1 MRLSALDLVRYGKFT
16 DRRLDFGE
24 SVAGVPDLHIV
35 YGPNEAGK
43 STMFSGFL
51 DLLFGIEHSSPYG
64 FLHPYRTMRVG
75 GTIEA
80 ADRTHRVFRVKR
92 KSNSLVGPDDQPL
105 PDNLFSGVLGAIDRD
120 TYQTM
125 FSLDDESIEKGGEA
139 ILKSEGELGSLLF
152 SASSGLPD
160 STAILAALRGQADA
174 FYRPQARKHQ
184 LAELKAQLDAL
195 RAERNAL
202 DINARE
208 YAALRKTLAQARD
221 RHEEAITRRAELRV
235 AQSRLKAEIEALP
248 HFGRLRALRMELA
261 SAPVL
266 PVPPTEWAAELPA
279 LRRQEAEIEVRLRQN
294 QSEMQHRR
302 NALEELPLDK
312 KGLCLAERLTALQ
325 ETALDARYVTAA
337 RDMPS
342 RLEELA
348 RSSTEIVGCLL
359 RLGEPADR
367 DPADLLLPAGVG
379 ARLQDLA
386 RRHSA
391 LAERCASAHHEV
403 QAAAEEKRIAECELV
418 RIDGEGGLADTSGLS
433 GRLTLLRR
441 SDCLLR
447 KQAAA
452 QSLDRLEAELAD
464 KLLLLKPFA
473 GSADDLLALSVPA
486 PGTLEAWRKATA
498 TLEERQARVS
508 DRIAGEQELLAGE
521 EARLAALTALGATLD
536 DVSAAALRRRRDEA
550 WERHKGRLL
559 QETAVAFEE
568 AMGRDDEVTTL
579 RLAETARL
587 ADMRGLSLSIAE
599 RRARL
604 AALREQQQ
612 QRCSEEMAVQA
623 KSLEAVAT
631 SCGLPS
637 VMSLPRLEAWLAIR
651 SSALELR
658 AQLRSIRLEFD
669 RAHAEEAEAVRGL
682 SDELAGI
689 GMEEGLSERLDDLL
703 LIAERVVSQAQTA
716 AAARNTAR
724 EAAKRSAMVL
734 ESRRSTLDL
743 AETEMT
749 TWQEQWNTLLAKS
762 WLAERSEQLAPG
774 QIGAMLAVLQDL
786 DKLAQRKAD
795 LEYRVAGMRK
805 DQAAFERAIADLAGG
820 PLTDDTFATF
830 TAFKARAAEAQRL
843 SDRRATFL
851 SELARLDDE
860 RRAICAEQELHIA
873 RRRLVLEF
881 FDCETVDDAMQQ
893 FEAAREQGRLRQR
906 IAELEADIAS
916 RLGVSTCEQ
925 AEVLLTELDDAAV
938 RLELAR
944 LDAALEDSDRE
955 VSELHTDMRGKEK
968 ALADVEGGD
977 TVAELDQKRRT
988 LLLDIESK
996 ALAYLRL
1003 RAGVIAAETALRL
1016 FRERHRSAMM
1026 RRASETFSR
1035 ISGGEYSGLSAQ
1047 SDKGQEFLIA
1057 NAAGGGSK
1065 LAKDL
1070 SKGTRF
1076 QLYLALRIAG
1086 YHEIAAARESL
1097 PFIADDIMETFDD
1110 GRAGRAFEQMAEMAR
1125 VGQVI
1130 YLTHHEHLCEIA
1142 RSACPTVTIHRL

>member
-1 MRLSALDLVRYGKFT
+1 MRLRALDLVRYGKFT

-64 FLHPYRTMRVG
+64 FLHPYPTMRVG
-75 GTIEA
+75 GTIGA

-92 KSNSLVGPDDQPL
+92 KSNSLVGIDDQPL

-195 RAERNAL
+195 RTERNAL

-312 KGLCLAERLTALQ
+312 KGLCLAERLTALK

-348 RSSTEIVGCLL
+348 RTSTEIVGCLL

-403 QAAAEEKRIAECELV
+403 QAAVEEKRIAECELV

-464 KLLLLKPFA
+464 KLLQLKPFA

-486 PGTLEAWRKATA
+486 PGALEALRRAAA

-508 DRIAGEQELLAGE
+508 DRVAGEQELLVGE
-521 EARLAALTALGATLD
+521 EARLAAQSAVGGTLD

-568 AMGRDDEVTTL
+568 AMGRDDEVTAL

-612 QRCSEEMAVQA
+612 RCSEEVALQA
-623 KSLEAVAT
+623 QSLEVVVT

-637 VMSLPRLEAWLAIR
+637 VTGLLQLEAWLAIR

-658 AQLRSIRLEFD
+658 AQLRPVRLEFD
-669 RAHAEEAEAVRGL
+669 RAHAEEAEAIRGL

-689 GMEEGLSERLDDLL
+689 GMEGGLSERLDDLL
-703 LIAERVVSQAQTA
+703 QIAERVVSQAQTS

-724 EAAKRSAMVL
+724 EAAKRSATVL
-734 ESRRSTLDL
+734 EGRRSTLDL

-762 WLAERSEQLAPG
+762 WLAERSDRLVPE

-786 DKLAQRKAD
+786 DKLVQRKAD

-820 PLTDDTFATF
+820 PLTDDTFTTF
-830 TAFKARAAEAQRL
+830 TALKARAAEAQRL

-916 RLGVSTCEQ
+916 RLGVSMCQQ
-925 AEVLLTELDDAAV
+925 AEALLAELDAAAV
-938 RLELAR
+938 LLELAR

-968 ALADVEGGD
+968 ALVDVEGGD
-977 TVAELDQKRRT
+977 TVADLDQKRRT
-988 LLLDIESK
+988 LLLDIENR
-996 ALAYLRL
+996 ALGYLRL
-1003 RAGVIAAETALRL
+1003 RAGVIAAEMALRL

>member
-1 MRLSALDLVRYGKFT
+1 MRLTALDLVRYGKFT

-64 FLHPYRTMRVG
+64 FLHPYPTMRVG

-80 ADRTHRVFRVKR
+80 AGRTHRVFRLKR
-92 KSNSLVGPDDQPL
+92 KTNSLVSADDQPL
-105 PDNLFSGVLGAIDRD
+105 PDNLFSGALGAIDRD

-184 LAELKAQLDAL
+184 LAEMKAQLDAL
-195 RAERNAL
+195 RTERNTL

-208 YAALRKTLAQARD
+208 YATLRKTLAQARD

-235 AQSRLKAEIEALP
+235 ARARLNAEIEALP
-248 HFGRLRALRMELA
+248 HFGRLHALRHELA
-261 SAPVL
+261 SIPVL
-266 PVPPTEWAAELPA
+266 PVPPAEWATELPA
-279 LRRQEAEIEVRLRQN
+279 LRRQEAEIDVRLRQN
-294 QSEMQHRR
+294 ESEMQHRR
-302 NALEELPLDK
+302 DALEEFPLDK
-312 KGLCLAERLTALQ
+312 EGLCLAERLTALQ
-325 ETALDARYVTAA
+325 ETALDARYITAA

-348 RSSTEIVGCLL
+348 RTSTEIVGCLL
-359 RLGEPADR
+359 RLGEQADR
-367 DPADLLLPAGVG
+367 DPADLLLPAGIG

-391 LAERCASAHHEV
+391 LAERCSSARHEV
-403 QAAAEEKRIAECELV
+403 QAAAEESRAAERELARV
-418 RIDGEGGLADTSGLS
+418 EEEGGAADTSCLS
-433 GRLTLLRR
+433 GRLALLRR

-447 KQAAA
+447 KQAAV
-452 QSLDRLEAELAD
+452 QSLDRLEVELAD
-464 KLLLLKPFA
+464 KLLQLRPFA
-473 GSADDLLALSVPA
+473 GSADDLLALGVPA
-486 PGTLEAWRKATA
+486 PGALEALRKVVAS
-498 TLEERQARVS
+498 LEERQARLS
-508 DRIAGEQELLAGE
+508 DRVAGEQELLAGE
-521 EARLAALTALGATLD
+521 EARLAALSTAGAALD
-536 DVSAAALRRRRDEA
+536 DGSAAVLRRRRDEA
-550 WERHKGRLL
+550 WERHKGQLL
-559 QETAVAFEE
+559 LETAVDFEE
-568 AMGRDDEVTTL
+568 AMGRDDEVMAL
-579 RLAETARL
+579 RLTETARL
-587 ADMRGLSLSIAE
+587 ADLRGLSLAITE

-604 AALREQQQ
+604 AALREHQ
-612 QRCSEEMAVQA
+612 QRCREEMAAQA
-623 KSLEAVAT
+623 KSLETLAT
-631 SCGLPS
+631 SCGLPC
-637 VMSLPRLEAWLAIR
+637 VTGLPQLEAWLAVR
-651 SSALELR
+651 GSALELR
-658 AQLRSIRLEFD
+658 AQLRAVRLEFE
-669 RAHAEEAEAVRGL
+669 RAHAEEAEAVCGL
-682 SDELAGI
+682 SQELARIGI
-689 GMEEGLSERLDDLL
+689 EEGLSERLDDLL
-703 LIAERVVSQAQTA
+703 LIAERVVSQAQTV
-716 AAARNTAR
+716 AAARNAAR
-724 EAAKRSAMVL
+724 EAAKRSAAVL
-734 ESRRSTLDL
+734 EGRRSTLDL
-743 AETEMT
+743 AETEMAA
-749 TWQEQWNTLLAKS
+749 WQEQWRTLLAKS
-762 WLAERSEQLAPG
+762 WLAERSGELLPE

-786 DKLAQRKAD
+786 DKLTQRKAD

-805 DQAAFERAIADLAGG
+805 DQVAFERDIADLAGG
-820 PLTDDTFATF
+820 SPTDDTVATF
-830 TAFKARAAEAQRL
+830 TALKTRAADAQRL
-843 SDRRATFL
+843 ADRRATSL
-851 SELARLDDE
+851 AELARLEEDW
-860 RRAICAEQELHIA
+860 RAICGAREIHWA
-873 RRRLVLEF
+873 RRRLVTEF
-881 FDCETVDDAMQQ
+881 FECETLDDAMQQ
-893 FEAAREQGRLRQR
+893 FEAAREQERLRQR

-916 RLGVSTCEQ
+916 RLGVATCAQ
-925 AEVLLTELDDAAV
+925 AEALLAELDDAAV

-944 LDAALEDSDRE
+944 LDAALEESDRD
-955 VSELHTDMRGKEK
+955 VSELHTDMRGREK

-1142 RSACPTVTIHRL
+1142 RDTCPTVTIHRL

>member
-1 MRLSALDLVRYGKFT
+1 MRLRALDLVRYGKFT

-24 SVAGVPDLHIV
+24 NTADVPDLHIV

-43 STMFSGFL
+43 STLFSGFL

-64 FLHPYRTMRVG
+64 FLHPYPTMRVG
-75 GTIEA
+75 GTLTA

-92 KSNSLVGPDDQPL
+92 KTNSLVGADDQPL
-105 PDNLFSGVLGAIDRD
+105 PDNLFSGALGAIDRD

-160 STAILAALRGQADA
+160 STAILAALRGQADV

-195 RAERNAL
+195 RTERNAL

-221 RHEEAITRRAELRV
+221 RHDEAITRRAELRV
-235 AQSRLKAEIEALP
+235 ARARLKTEIEAMP
-248 HFGRLRALRMELA
+248 NFGRLRALRMELA

-266 PVPPTEWAAELPA
+266 PVPPTEWATELPA
-279 LRRQEAEIEVRLRQN
+279 LRRQEAEIEVRLRQTE
-294 QSEMQHRR
+294 SEMKHRR
-302 NALEELPLDK
+302 DALEQLPLDK
-312 KGLCLAERLTALQ
+312 EGLCLAERLTALQ

-348 RSSTEIVGCLL
+348 RTSTEIAGCLL

-367 DPADLLLPAGVG
+367 DPAELLLPAGVG

-391 LAERCASAHHEV
+391 LAERCTSARHEA
-403 QAAAEEKRIAECELV
+403 QAAAEENRVAECELA
-418 RIDGEGGLADTSGLS
+418 RIDGEGGPADASGLS

-464 KLLLLKPFA
+464 KLLLLQPFA
-473 GSADDLLALSVPA
+473 GSADDLLALGVPA
-486 PGTLEAWRKATA
+486 PGALEAWRKAAA
-498 TLEERQARVS
+498 TLEERQARLS

-521 EARLAALTALGATLD
+521 EARLDALSADGGTLD
-536 DVSAAALRRRRDEA
+536 DVSAAALRRHRDEA
-550 WERHKGRLL
+550 WKRHKDRLVH
-559 QETAVAFEE
+559 ETAVVFEE
-568 AMGRDDEVTTL
+568 AMGRDDEVTAL

-587 ADMRGLSLSIAE
+587 AEMRGLSLSLAE

-612 QRCSEEMAVQA
+612 RCSEEGKAQA
-623 KSLEAVAT
+623 QVLAAIAT

-637 VMSLPRLEAWLAIR
+637 VTSLPQVEAWLAVRI
-651 SSALELR
+651 SVLEIR
-658 AQLRSIRLEFD
+658 AQLRVARLEFE
-669 RAHAEEAEAVRGL
+669 RAHAEEAEAIRAISG
-682 SDELAGI
+682 ELAGI
-689 GMEEGLSERLDDLL
+689 GIREGLPERLDDLL
-703 LIAERVVSQAQTA
+703 LIAERVVSQAQAA
-716 AAARNTAR
+716 AAARNAAR
-724 EAAKRSAMVL
+724 EAVKRGATVL
-734 ESRRSTLDL
+734 DGRRAALDL
-743 AETEMT
+743 AETEMAA
-749 TWQEQWNTLLAKS
+749 WQEQWNALLAKS
-762 WLAERSEQLAPG
+762 WLAERSEQLVPE
-774 QIGAMLAVLQDL
+774 QIGAMLAILQDL

-795 LEYRVAGMRK
+795 LEYRVIGMRK
-805 DQAAFERAIADLAGG
+805 DQAAFERDIADLAGASA
-820 PLTDDTFATF
+820 TDDTFATF
-830 TAFKARAAEAQRL
+830 TMLKARAAEAQRIA
-843 SDRRATFL
+843 DRRATFL
-851 SELARLDDE
+851 SELARLEEE
-860 RRAICAEQELHIA
+860 RREICGAREIHGA
-873 RRRLVLEF
+873 RRRLVTEF
-881 FDCETVDDAMQQ
+881 FACDTLEEAAQQ
-893 FEAAREQGRLRQR
+893 FENAREQERLRQR
-906 IAELEADIAS
+906 IAELEADLAS
-916 RLGVSTCEQ
+916 RLGVAKCEE
-925 AEVLLTELDDAAV
+925 AEALLAEFDDAAV

-944 LDAALEDSDRE
+944 LDAALEDSDRD
-955 VSELHTDMRGKEK
+955 VSESHTDMRGKEK

-988 LLLDIESK
+988 LLLEIESR

-1047 SDKGQEFLIA
+1047 SDRGQEFLIA

-1110 GRAGRAFEQMAEMAR
+1110 GRAGRAFEQMADMAR

-1142 RSACPTVTIHRL
+1142 RAACPTVTIHRL

>member
-1 MRLSALDLVRYGKFT
+1 MRLRALDLVRYGKFT

-64 FLHPYRTMRVG
+64 FLHPYPTMRVG

-92 KSNSLVGPDDQPL
+92 KSNSLVGIDDQPL

-195 RAERNAL
+195 RTERNAL

-294 QSEMQHRR
+294 QSEMRHRR

-473 GSADDLLALSVPA
+473 GSADDLLALGVPA
-486 PGTLEAWRKATA
+486 PGALEALRRAAA

-508 DRIAGEQELLAGE
+508 DRIAGEQELLVGE
-521 EARLAALTALGATLD
+521 EARLAAQSAVGGTLD

-568 AMGRDDEVTTL
+568 AMGRDDEVTAL

-612 QRCSEEMAVQA
+612 RCSEEAALQA
-623 KSLEAVAT
+623 QSLEVVVT

-637 VMSLPRLEAWLAIR
+637 VTGLLQLEAWLAIR

-658 AQLRSIRLEFD
+658 AQLRPVRLEFE
-669 RAHAEEAEAVRGL
+669 RAHAEEAEAIRGL

-689 GMEEGLSERLDDLL
+689 GIEAGLSERLDDLL
-703 LIAERVVSQAQTA
+703 QIAERAVSQAQTA
-716 AAARNTAR
+716 AAARNAAR
-724 EAAKRSAMVL
+724 ETAKRSAMVL
-734 ESRRSTLDL
+734 EGRRSTLDL
-743 AETEMT
+743 AEAEMA

-762 WLAERSEQLAPG
+762 WLAERSEQLVPE
-774 QIGAMLAVLQDL
+774 QIGAMLTVLQDL
-786 DKLAQRKAD
+786 DKLVQRKAD

-830 TAFKARAAEAQRL
+830 TALKVRAAEAQRL

-916 RLGVSTCEQ
+916 RLGVATCEQ
-925 AEVLLTELDDAAV
+925 AEALLTELDAAAV
-938 RLELAR
+938 LLELAR

-968 ALADVEGGD
+968 ALVDVEGGD
-977 TVAELDQKRRT
+977 TVADLDQKRRT
-988 LLLDIESK
+988 LLLDIENR
-996 ALAYLRL
+996 ALGYLRL
-1003 RAGVIAAETALRL
+1003 RAGVIAAEMALRL

>member
-16 DRRLDFGE
+16 DRRLDFGGRM
-24 SVAGVPDLHIV
+24 AGVPDLHIV

-51 DLLFGIEHSSPYG
+51 DLLFGIEHASPYG
-64 FLHPYRTMRVG
+64 FLHPYPTMRVG

-92 KSNSLVGPDDQPL
+92 KANSLVGIDDQPL

-160 STAILAALRGQADA
+160 STAILASLRGQADA

-195 RAERNAL
+195 RTERNAV

-235 AQSRLKAEIEALP
+235 TQARLKAEVEALP
-248 HFGRLRALRMELA
+248 YFGRLRALRTELA
-261 SAPVL
+261 GAPVL
-266 PVPPTEWAAELPA
+266 PVPPAEWAAELPA
-279 LRRQEAEIEVRLRQN
+279 LRRQEAEIELRLRQN
-294 QSEMQHRR
+294 ESEMQRR
-302 NALEELPLDK
+302 RDALEEFPPDRQ
-312 KGLCLAERLTALQ
+312 GLCLAERLTALQ
-325 ETALDARYVTAA
+325 ETALDARYVTAE

-348 RSSTEIVGCLL
+348 RTSMEIGGCLL
-359 RLGEPADR
+359 RLGEAGDR
-367 DPADLLLPAGVG
+367 NPADLLLPTGIG

-391 LAERCASAHHEV
+391 LAERCVSARHEL
-403 QAAAEEKRIAECELV
+403 QTAAEENRAAERELT
-418 RIDGEGGLADTSGLS
+418 RIDAEGGLADASGLS
-433 GRLTLLRR
+433 GRLALLRR

-447 KQAAA
+447 KRAAA

-464 KLLLLKPFA
+464 KLLQLRPFV
-473 GSADDLLALSVPA
+473 GSADDLLALTA
-486 PGTLEAWRKATA
+486 PPPGALEAWRKAAA

-521 EARLAALTALGATLD
+521 EARLAALSAVGGTLD
-536 DVSAAALRRRRDEA
+536 DASAAALRRRRDDA
-550 WERHKGRLL
+550 WEQHKGRLL

-579 RLAETARL
+579 RLAETTRL
-587 ADMRGLSLSIAE
+587 ADMRGLSLSLAE

-604 AALREQQQ
+604 ASLREQL
-612 QRCSEEMAVQA
+612 QRCIEEVAAQA
-623 KSLEAVAT
+623 QSLEDFAT
-631 SCGLPS
+631 SCGLPAVTTLS
-637 VMSLPRLEAWLAIR
+637 RLEAWLAVR
-651 SSALELR
+651 VSALELR
-658 AQLRSIRLEFD
+658 AQLRSVRLEFD
-669 RAHAEEAEAVRGL
+669 RAHAEEVEAIRGL
-682 SDELAGI
+682 SDDLAGI
-689 GMEEGLSERLDDLL
+689 GIREGLSERLEDLMQ
-703 LIAERVVSQAQTA
+703 IAEGIVSQAQTA
-716 AAARNTAR
+716 AAARNAAR
-724 EAAKRSAMVL
+724 EAAKRSAMLL
-734 ESRRSTLDL
+734 EGRRSTLDL
-743 AETEMT
+743 AEAEMV

-762 WLAERSEQLAPG
+762 WLAERSELLLPE

-786 DKLAQRKAD
+786 DKLVQRKAD

-805 DQAAFERAIADLAGG
+805 DQAAFEHAIADLAGG
-820 PLTDDTFATF
+820 PPADDALATFA
-830 TAFKARAAEAQRL
+830 ALKARAAEAQRL
-843 SDRRATFL
+843 ADRRATFL

-860 RRAICAEQELHIA
+860 QRAICAEQELHIA

-893 FEAAREQGRLRQR
+893 FEAAREQERLRLR

-916 RLGVSTCEQ
+916 RLGVAACSE
-925 AEVLLTELDDAAV
+925 AEALLAELDDATV

-944 LDAALEDSDRE
+944 LDAALEDSDRD

-988 LLLDIESK
+988 LLLDIENR

-1110 GRAGRAFEQMAEMAR
+1110 RRAGRAFEQMAEMAR